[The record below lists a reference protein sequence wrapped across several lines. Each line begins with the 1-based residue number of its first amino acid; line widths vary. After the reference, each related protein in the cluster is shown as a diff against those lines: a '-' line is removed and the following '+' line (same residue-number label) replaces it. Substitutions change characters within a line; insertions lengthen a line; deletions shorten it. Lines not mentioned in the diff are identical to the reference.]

1 MKRSA
6 TCSGCGDVVDAG
18 ENMNI
23 VTLCGFGILAAAL
36 CVIVRQIKPEIAVF
50 VGIAAGIAILAAVI
64 SAAAPSVGEVTE
76 LAEKA
81 GINGEFTKVLLKAL
95 AVCYITTLSA
105 DCARDA
111 GESAVAAKLELGG
124 RISIAVLSLP
134 VFTELANM
142 VMGFVG

>member
-1 MKRSA
+1 
-6 TCSGCGDVVDAG
+6 
-18 ENMNI
+18 MNI

-64 SAAAPSVGEVTE
+64 SAAAPSVGAVTE
-76 LAEKA
+76 LAENA

-111 GESAVAAKLELGG
+111 GESAIAAKLELGG